1 MNEIEYK
8 PSKVKKYEL
17 AIWESGNCKTLAQIK
32 MIDGNVVWSY
42 SGCINIR
49 DYVKINRSDGIS
61 EGLCKYLSATRKI
74 VEGIKLAEEYVIC
87 SNDISLDP
95 EHIWI
100 DTKAQLVKLLPGH
113 ETGPLMDR
121 LCNLLTELGSEDLAK
136 KIAEKNKESA
146 WSYKELLR
154 FLSSY
159 ELELR

>member
-8 PSKVKKYEL
+8 PTKIKKYEL
-17 AIWESGNCKTLAQIK
+17 AIWESGNCKSLAEINF
-32 MIDGNVVWSY
+32 IDGNLIWDY
-42 SGCINIR
+42 SGCINIK
-49 DYVKINRSDGIS
+49 DYVKINRNDGIN

-74 VEGIKLAEEYVIC
+74 VEGIKLAEEYVIS

-95 EHIWI
+95 DKVWI
-100 DTKAQLVKLLPGH
+100 NTKTQTVKLLPGH
-113 ETGPLMDR
+113 ESGGLIERICELITM
-121 LCNLLTELGSEDLAK
+121 LGSEDLAK
-136 KIAEKNKESA
+136 KIEMQNHESA